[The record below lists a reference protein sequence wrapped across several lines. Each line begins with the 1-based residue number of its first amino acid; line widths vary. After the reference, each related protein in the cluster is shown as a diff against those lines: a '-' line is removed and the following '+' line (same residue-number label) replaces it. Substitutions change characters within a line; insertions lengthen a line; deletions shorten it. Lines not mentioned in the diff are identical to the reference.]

1 MSNRI
6 TYIIAG
12 ILLSVMFF
20 TAVFSMK
27 DDALTFDELSH
38 IPAGYSYLTQ
48 QDYRINPE
56 HPPLIKD
63 LAAAPLLALDLNFPN
78 EHSTWKQEQG
88 PVWWLQF
95 DFGTEFLF
103 KSGNPADQI
112 IFMARLPMILLLIFL
127 GAFIFFWTRQLAGNK
142 CALIALTLFSFS
154 PTFLAHGRFVTT
166 DIAASLGVV
175 LATYF
180 WLKFLKIP
188 NRKNILIAGIVLG
201 VVMLFKFSLILLIP
215 FFGIITIIYPLLF
228 YSCHSENPSLLV
240 IARRGTPRRGNLSP
254 TTAGLLRRFA
264 SRLAPRNDKW
274 NVIKYIAMAFL
285 VGIIA
290 IVFVILPV
298 YYLHTINYPPEKQA
312 FDTRFTL
319 SPDIEPLEKV
329 CIWMSDKP
337 VIRGLGHYMLGILMA
352 SQRTVG
358 GNTVYFMEMVSAQGW
373 WFYFPVIFTLKT
385 PLAFLALIIIASLP
399 CVWALKTPFWTNTI
413 QRTKQW
419 LQNHFTEFSML
430 VFLCIYWSISMYGNL
445 NIGVRHILPTF
456 PFTYILVCLGI
467 KHLYQTA
474 KEKQLNKVVCGIVLI
489 LLFWFTWSSIKTFPY
504 YLSYYNELAGGTEN
518 GYKFAVDS
526 NYDWG
531 QDLKRLKIYLDN
543 NNIGNFYIDYF
554 GGSNLDYYFGDRY
567 TRWESRA
574 PASEFPKGNYFA
586 VSIGSVQQ
594 GMALAYPGFDQST
607 DYYIWLNNYE
617 PIARAGTSIF
627 IYYID

>member
-12 ILLSVMFF
+12 ILLAVMFF

-63 LAAAPLLALDLNFPN
+63 FAALPLLALDLNFPS

-103 KSGNPADQI
+103 KSGNPANKI
-112 IFMARLPMILLLIFL
+112 IFLARMQMILLLIFL

-142 CALIALTLFSFS
+142 CALMALTLFSFS

-180 WLKFLKIP
+180 WLKFLKNP
-188 NRKNILIAGIVLG
+188 VRKNIFIAGIIFG
-201 VVMLFKFSLILLIP
+201 IVMLFKFSLILLIP
-215 FFGIITIIYPLLF
+215 FFGIITIIYPLLQKR
-228 YSCHSENPSLLV
+228 E
-240 IARRGTPRRGNLSP
+240 NLSQYLKQ
-254 TTAGLLRRFA
+254 TL
-264 SRLAPRNDKW
+264 
-274 NVIKYIAMAFL
+274 KYVAMAFL

-290 IVFVILPV
+290 VVFVIMPV

-312 FDTRFTL
+312 FDTSFTL
-319 SPDIEPLEKV
+319 SPEIEPLEQV
-329 CIWMSDKP
+329 CIWMADKP

-358 GNTVYFMEMVSAQGW
+358 GNTVYFMEMVSASGW
-373 WFYFPVIFTLKT
+373 WFYFPIIFTLKT
-385 PLAFLALIIIASLP
+385 PLALLALIIIALLP
-399 CVWALKTPFWTNTI
+399 CVWALKTPFWSNTI
-413 QRTKQW
+413 KRTKQW
-419 LQNHFTEFSML
+419 IKNNFTEFSML
-430 VFLCIYWSISMYGNL
+430 VFLMIYWSFSMYGNL

-456 PFTYILVCLGI
+456 PFTYILICLGI
-467 KHLYQTA
+467 KHLYQKA
-474 KEKQLNKVVCGIVLI
+474 KEKQLQKVVCAIVLI
-489 LLFWFTWSSIKTFPY
+489 LLVWFTWSSIKTFPY

-518 GYKFAVDS
+518 GYKYAVDS

-543 NNIGNFYIDYF
+543 NNIDNFYIDYF
-554 GGSNLDYYFGDRY
+554 GGANLDYYFGDRY
-567 TRWESRA
+567 TKWESRA
-574 PASEFPKGNYFA
+574 PGSEFPKGNYLA
-586 VSIGSVQQ
+586 VSVGSMQ
-594 GMALAYPGFDQST
+594 GGRALACPEFKETT
-607 DYYIWLNNYE
+607 DYYEWLNNYE
-617 PIARAGTSIF
+617 PVARVGTSIF
-627 IYYID
+627 VYYIE

>member
-12 ILLSVMFF
+12 ALLAVMFF

-63 LAAAPLLALDLNFPN
+63 WAAAPLLALDLNFPS

-88 PVWWLQF
+88 PIWWLQF
-95 DFGTEFLF
+95 DFGTQFLF
-103 KSGNPADQI
+103 KSGNPADKI
-112 IFMARLPMILLLIFL
+112 IFLARMQMILLLTFL

-142 CALIALTLFSFS
+142 PALMALTLFSFS

-166 DIAASLGVV
+166 DIAAALGVV

-180 WLKFLKIP
+180 WLKFLKNP
-188 NRKNILIAGIVLG
+188 VRKNIFIAGVIFG
-201 VVMLFKFSLILLIP
+201 IVMLFKFSLILLIP
-215 FFGIITIIYPLLF
+215 FFGIITIIYPLLQ
-228 YSCHSENPSLLV
+228 S
-240 IARRGTPRRGNLSP
+240 RKNL
-254 TTAGLLRRFA
+254 TQTLKQTL
-264 SRLAPRNDKW
+264 
-274 NVIKYIAMAFL
+274 KYVAMAFL

-290 IVFVILPV
+290 VVFVILPI
-298 YYLHTINYPPEKQA
+298 YYLHTMNYPPDKQA
-312 FDTRFTL
+312 FDTQFTL
-319 SPDIEPLEKV
+319 SPEIEPLEQV

-358 GNTVYFMEMVSAQGW
+358 GNTVYFMEMVSADGW

-385 PLAFLALIIIASLP
+385 PLAFLAFILIALLP
-399 CVWALKTPFWTNTI
+399 CVWALKTPFWKNTAK
-413 QRTKQW
+413 RAKQW
-419 LQNHFTEFSML
+419 TQNHFTEFSML
-430 VFLCIYWSISMYGNL
+430 VFLLIYWSFSMYGNL
-445 NIGVRHILPTF
+445 NIGIRHILPTF

-467 KHLYQTA
+467 KHLYQKA
-474 KEKQLNKVVCGIVLI
+474 KEKQLNKVVCAIVLI
-489 LLFWFTWSSIKTFPY
+489 LLFLYAGSSIKTFPY

-518 GYKFAVDS
+518 GYKIAVDS

-543 NNIGNFYIDYF
+543 NNIDNFYIDYF
-554 GGSNLDYYFGDRY
+554 GGANLDYYFGNRY
-567 TRWESRA
+567 TKWESRT
-574 PASEFPKGNYFA
+574 PGSEFPKGNYLA
-586 VSIGSVQQ
+586 VSVGSIQ
-594 GMALAYPGFDQST
+594 GGRALACPGFDQPT
-607 DYYIWLNNYE
+607 DYYEWLDNYE

-627 IYYID
+627 IYYIE